1 MVDFEA
7 FKDLDIAILGIS
19 VDETFAQQTFAESLG
34 LPFPLLSDA
43 DAKVTHL
50 YGAAKSI
57 PGGTDLAP
65 FMLPGKGV
73 KVTQDRIRASQA
85 FFLIDKHGIVRGR
98 WLPGDRSPWPA
109 TRFCRWPGAWLA
121 NPEASALAPHARLPG

>member
-1 MVDFEA
+1 MVDVEA

-19 VDETFAQQTFAESLG
+19 VDDTFGQQTFAESLG

-57 PGGTDLAP
+57 QGGTDMTP
-65 FMLPGKGV
+65 FMLPGKAV
-73 KVTQDRIRASQA
+73 KLTQDRLIASQA
-85 FFLIDKHGIVRGR
+85 FFLIDKHGVVRGR
-98 WLPGDRSPWPA
+98 WLPGDRKPMASDEIMQMA
-109 TRFCRWPGAWLA
+109 RSLA
-121 NPEASALAPHARLPG
+121 GKP